1 MVATYLLILIPIS
14 LGLAYFHA
22 RSELVFF
29 SSAIAIVVLA
39 EWMRRGTEEM
49 AKRAG
54 GMIGG
59 LLSVTFGNIA
69 ELILALFVLK
79 SGNVAVVKATITGSI
94 ISNSL
99 LGLGIA
105 ILAGSWGHRKQTF
118 SRERVGLLSSL
129 YIISLI
135 ALMLPALFDYTERR
149 THVGDPARMETH
161 LSLGVAIVLIAVYVG
176 NLVYTMVTHRDVF
189 SAGEHFER
197 PTWPLVKTL
206 LVLVGATVF
215 VAIESELVSQMID
228 KTAVSLGMT
237 EFFLGIIILPIISN
251 AAEYVSAIYFA
262 RTDQMNMVMSI
273 AVGASIQVALLTAP
287 VLVIASYIIGWRM
300 DLVFENPLELLAIA
314 GAAFAVKSI
323 SQDGETDWFEGLLLV
338 AVYMLL
344 AITFFYVT

>member
-1 MVATYLLILIPIS
+1 
-14 LGLAYFHA
+14 FHA
-22 RSELVFF
+22 RSEFVFF

-59 LLSVTFGNIA
+59 LLSVTFGNVA

-105 ILAGSWGHRKQTF
+105 ILAGSWGRRKQTF

-135 ALMLPALFDYTERR
+135 ALMLPALFDYTERK
-149 THVGDPARMETH
+149 THVGDPSRMETH
-161 LSLGVAIVLIAVYVG
+161 LSLGVAIVLIAVYVA
-176 NLVYTMVTHRDVF
+176 NLIYTMVTHRDLF

-197 PTWPLVKTL
+197 PTWSLAKTL
-206 LVLVGATVF
+206 LVLGGATVF

-237 EFFLGIIILPIISN
+237 EFFLGIIILPIIGN

-338 AVYMLL
+338 AVYLLL